1 MYQGT
6 VPLSTG
12 VRLFGVL
19 SFTSVGNRFMFGT
32 AGTIPRGSDA
42 KETFFEKHVNIFFKR
57 IFFVAE

>member
-1 MYQGT
+1 
-6 VPLSTG
+6 
-12 VRLFGVL
+12 
-19 SFTSVGNRFMFGT
+19 MFRT